1 MSSGLQA
8 LDVAFDVDKAFA
20 LQPVEGAPR
29 SGLRTSAGVGNGF
42 DFGLTGAS
50 TSGTGG
56 QISVDCQLVWCQ
68 TVVKNSGAHLEESVI
83 QISHYVLP
91 ASQNDFFHQD
101 SRGLTILQWFY
112 IIFFGAI

>member
-1 MSSGLQA
+1 MSSGLQT
-8 LDVAFDVDKAFA
+8 LDVALDVDKALA
-20 LQPVEGAPR
+20 LQPVERAPC
-29 SGLRTSAGVGNGF
+29 SGFRTSAGVGNGL